1 MSPVSADKSHVAS
14 ATYTIMNNFFQERPP
29 PPFPQRIKKAND
41 ALIPLKHPKKGMEY
55 CYFMKNF
62 DTMAHQQ
69 IFLNRCVLEKESTH
83 LDVKV
88 LKKEKMFDKELKYL
102 PLLKYAYLGSES
114 TLPMLNYDQIT
125 SYHERIVVELLKRL
139 LMEMSKNHTK
149 EEKVYWAFA
158 KKTLTW
164 VNMMVNRLHKY
175 FDQNMGCVD
184 NKKREKKLITGV
196 ASVVPEVYQQK
207 TTSNE
212 QLATASTVQIQ
223 VNEDW
228 ILWPP
233 PEPPP
238 LDKSQKR
245 GVMPPIPRKKRCK
258 QFQLRGQ
265 EKAPCLTANV
275 VHVLPL
281 LVCLFE

>member
-1 MSPVSADKSHVAS
+1 
-14 ATYTIMNNFFQERPP
+14 
-29 PPFPQRIKKAND
+29 
-41 ALIPLKHPKKGMEY
+41 
-55 CYFMKNF
+55 
-62 DTMAHQQ
+62 
-69 IFLNRCVLEKESTH
+69 
-83 LDVKV
+83 
-88 LKKEKMFDKELKYL
+88 
-102 PLLKYAYLGSES
+102 
-114 TLPMLNYDQIT
+114 
-125 SYHERIVVELLKRL
+125 
-139 LMEMSKNHTK
+139 
-149 EEKVYWAFA
+149 
-158 KKTLTW
+158 
-164 VNMMVNRLHKY
+164 
-175 FDQNMGCVD
+175 
-184 NKKREKKLITGV
+184 LITGV

-265 EKAPCLTANV
+265 EKASCLTANV